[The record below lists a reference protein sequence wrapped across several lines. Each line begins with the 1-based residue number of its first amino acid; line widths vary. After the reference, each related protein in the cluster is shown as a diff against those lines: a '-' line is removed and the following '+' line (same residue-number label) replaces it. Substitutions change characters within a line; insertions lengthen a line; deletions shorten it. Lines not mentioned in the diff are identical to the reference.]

1 MTEEST
7 WRRTDG
13 KADAVL
19 ARAEGPVD
27 GAAPGAFL
35 RRFGGL
41 PRGFWERNG
50 RWSAW
55 AGATVRLQVPR
66 GREAPFSEL
75 RERGDALF
83 RRLAGGDPARDGRRP
98 AEGGAAGPARDAADR
113 EAAGRTR
120 PRMYGGFAFDPTR
133 RVDGGDDGETGGT
146 PGAPSPPDLPGGLFV
161 LPAVELRG
169 EDGEL
174 RLAVTV
180 AAPSGTD
187 AAEARAAADRA
198 LARVRAV
205 VEALPAGPDGGANG
219 GRDRGPSVRE
229 IRRVP
234 GREAW
239 DRMVEVALEEV
250 AAGRLE
256 KVVAARCL
264 ELALDRPVDAVD
276 VLLALRGGGEGTF
289 PYLLE
294 PVAGSFLVGAAPE
307 IVASRRGR
315 RFRATAVAG
324 TVREGADPAESERLA
339 RRLLSSDK
347 DRREHRIGVR
357 DMREALLEVAG
368 VAEVDQVP
376 SVLRLQGMQH
386 LSTRLTARLAEDLHV
401 LELLATL
408 HPTAAVNGRPRQ
420 AALAYLRRREPF
432 DRGWYA
438 GPVGWFDAAGDG
450 AFAPA
455 LRSVTAEGR
464 RARVCAGAGLV
475 EGSRPAAEW
484 DETGVKLRPAL
495 RALGLD
501 PGPADRAAGIDGGAA
516 SAAPGR
522 EVAPAGDSGG

>member
-1 MTEEST
+1 
-7 WRRTDG
+7 
-13 KADAVL
+13 
-19 ARAEGPVD
+19 
-27 GAAPGAFL
+27 
-35 RRFGGL
+35 
-41 PRGFWERNG
+41 
-50 RWSAW
+50 
-55 AGATVRLQVPR
+55 
-66 GREAPFSEL
+66 
-75 RERGDALF
+75 
-83 RRLAGGDPARDGRRP
+83 
-98 AEGGAAGPARDAADR
+98 
-113 EAAGRTR
+113 
-120 PRMYGGFAFDPTR
+120 
-133 RVDGGDDGETGGT
+133 
-146 PGAPSPPDLPGGLFV
+146 
-161 LPAVELRG
+161 
-169 EDGEL
+169 
-174 RLAVTV
+174 
-180 AAPSGTD
+180 
-187 AAEARAAADRA
+187 
-198 LARVRAV
+198 
-205 VEALPAGPDGGANG
+205 
-219 GRDRGPSVRE
+219 
-229 IRRVP
+229 
-234 GREAW
+234 
-239 DRMVEVALEEV
+239 MVEVALDEV

-294 PVAGSFLVGAAPE
+294 PVPGSFVVGAAPE

-315 RFRATAVAG
+315 HFRATAVAG

-368 VAEVDQVP
+368 VAEVDQAP

-408 HPTAAVNGRPRQ
+408 HPTAAVNGRPRE

-455 LRSVTAEGR
+455 LRSVTAAGR

-501 PGPADRAAGIDGGAA
+501 AGPADRAAGIDAGTA

-522 EVAPAGDSGG
+522 QVAPAGDSGG

>member
-1 MTEEST
+1 MTDESR
-7 WRRTDG
+7 WQRVVG
-13 KADAVL
+13 EADAVL
-19 ARAEGPVD
+19 ARAEGPVG
-27 GAAPGAFL
+27 GAAAGTFL
-35 RRFGGL
+35 RRFEGL
-41 PRGFWERNG
+41 PRGFWERDGRCG
-50 RWSAW
+50 RWVAW
-55 AGATVRLQVPR
+55 AGATARLEAAR
-66 GREAPFSEL
+66 GREAPFAEL
-75 RERGDALF
+75 RDRADALF
-83 RRLAGGDPARDGRRP
+83 RRLAGGDPAG
-98 AEGGAAGPARDAADR
+98 DAVP
-113 EAAGRTR
+113 GSR
-120 PRMYGGFAFDPTR
+120 PRLYGGFAFDPSR
-133 RVDGGDDGETGGT
+133 RVDGGEDGVAGGAAD
-146 PGAPSPPDLPGGLFV
+146 APSPPDLPGGLFV
-161 LPAVELRG
+161 LPAVELRA

-180 AAPSGTD
+180 AAPSGTGAD
-187 AAEARAAADRA
+187 EARAAAKRA

-205 VEALPAGPDGGANG
+205 VEALPAAPEAGANG
-219 GRDRGPSVRE
+219 GPGRGASVRE
-229 IRRVP
+229 IVRQP

-239 DRMVEVALEEV
+239 DRMVEAALEEV

-264 ELALDRPVDAVD
+264 ELALDRPADAVD

-368 VAEVDQVP
+368 VAEVGQAP
-376 SVLRLQGMQH
+376 RVLRLQGMQH
-386 LSTRLTARLAEDLHV
+386 LSTGLTARLAKDLHV
-401 LELLATL
+401 LELLAAL
-408 HPTAAVNGRPRQ
+408 HPTAAVNGRPRE

-455 LRSVTAEGR
+455 LRSVTTAGR
-464 RARVCAGAGLV
+464 RARVCAGAGIV

-495 RALGLD
+495 RALGL
-501 PGPADRAAGIDGGAA
+501 GARPADRAAGIDGGAA
-516 SAAPGR
+516 SPAPGR
-522 EVAPAGDSGG
+522 EVAPAGDPGG